1 MITQSKYLDYLL
13 STPKN
18 YTCTHLAAHLPDVY
32 SSRSGKRKKRYTC
45 AVDLTLPDSE
55 RVLLAQAQRA
65 CRNQA
70 GYVPVTVL
78 LMLDQGHAPPAVAQ
92 ALGVDVR
99 SVYRPAEAY
108 RLRGLTGYL
117 AAAQPGDGG
126 LLTSAQ
132 LAGLGQELDQTL
144 TDGRAVADWV
154 AAAYGVRYPV
164 SGLTDLLHRL
174 GFSYKRTTARPC
186 QADAAAQ
193 TAFLTGTRT
202 PLLTAAEAGQAVV
215 CFADAARPTHHT
227 RATHVWT
234 QTGKERPLLTVSG
247 RERVNRNA
255 ALNAHAPTQVHL
267 DETDCVNAQSAQ
279 RLYEK
284 ILAAH
289 PEGPVYVVCDNA
301 RYYKNKA
308 LTAWLADKRLVQV
321 FLPPYSPNLNLIE
334 RLWKFLRQKIIDT
347 AFYRT
352 KGQFK
357 TAVLDFFDRLPEYGQ
372 DLASRM
378 SLKFH
383 VLDSQSNS

>member
-1 MITQSKYLDYLL
+1 M
-13 STPKN
+13 
-18 YTCTHLAAHLPDVY
+18 
-32 SSRSGKRKKRYTC
+32 
-45 AVDLTLPDSE
+45 
-55 RVLLAQAQRA
+55 QAQRA

-78 LMLDQGHAPPAVAQ
+78 LMLDQGHTPPAVAQ
-92 ALGVDVR
+92 ALGVNVR
-99 SVYRPAEAY
+99 SVYRHAEAY
-108 RLRGLTGYL
+108 RLTGLTGYL
-117 AAAQPGDGG
+117 AAAQPGYWG

-144 TDGRAVADWV
+144 YTDCRAVADWV
-154 AAAYGVRYPV
+154 VATYGVQYSV

-174 GFSYKRTTARPC
+174 SYSYKLTTAVPC
-186 QADAAAQ
+186 QADAVAQ
-193 TAFLTGTRT
+193 TAFLADTLA
-202 PLLTAAEAGQAVV
+202 PLLAQAEAGTAVV
-215 CFADAARPTHHT
+215 YFADAAHPTHNT

-247 RERVNRNA
+247 RERVNLNA

-267 DETDCVNAQSAQ
+267 DETGCVNAQSAQ

-357 TAVLDFFDRLPEYGQ
+357 TAVLDFFDRLPEFGQ

>member
-1 MITQSKYLDYLL
+1 M
-13 STPKN
+13 
-18 YTCTHLAAHLPDVY
+18 
-32 SSRSGKRKKRYTC
+32 
-45 AVDLTLPDSE
+45 
-55 RVLLAQAQRA
+55 QAQRA

-70 GYVPVTVL
+70 GYVPVPVL
-78 LMLDQGHAPPAVAQ
+78 LLLDQGHAPLAVAQ
-92 ALGVDVR
+92 ALGVNVR
-99 SVYRPAEAY
+99 SVYRHAEAY
-108 RLRGLTGYL
+108 RLQGLTGYL
-117 AAAQPGDGG
+117 AAAQPGYWG

-132 LAGLGQELDQTL
+132 LAGLGRELDQTL
-144 TDGRAVADWV
+144 YTDCRAVADWV
-154 AAAYGVRYPV
+154 VATYGVQYTV

-174 GFSYKRTTARPC
+174 DDSYKLTTAVPC

-193 TAFLTGTRT
+193 TAFLAGPLA
-202 PLLTAAEAGQAVV
+202 PLLAQAEAGTAVV
-215 CFADAARPTHHT
+215 YFADAAHPTHNT

-255 ALNAHAPTQVHL
+255 ARNAQAPTQVHL

-279 RLYEK
+279 RRYEK

-289 PEGPVYVVCDNA
+289 PEGPVYVGCDNA

-308 LTAWLADKRLVQV
+308 LTAWLADKRLVQI
-321 FLPPYSPNLNLIE
+321 FLPPYSPNLNLME
-334 RLWKFLRQKIIDT
+334 RRWKFLRQKIIDT

-357 TAVLDFFDRLPEYGQ
+357 TAVLDFLDRLPEFGPE
-372 DLASRM
+372 LASRM

-383 VLDSQSNS
+383 VLDSHLTS